1 MKNKDK
7 TILAVMLAA
16 ILGLTILSQHTRLKE
31 AETARKWAEFE
42 KCIDPFPSDGVCD
55 SCYKAIFKNK

>member
-16 ILGLTILSQHTRLKE
+16 ILGLTILSQYSRLKE
-31 AETARKWAEFE
+31 AETSRKWAEFE
-42 KCIDPFPSDGVCD
+42 KCIDPSPSDGVCD

>member
-16 ILGLTILSQHTRLKE
+16 ILGLTILSQCQRMKE

-55 SCYKAIFKNK
+55 SCCQAIFKNK

>member
-1 MKNKDK
+1 
-7 TILAVMLAA
+7 MLAA

-55 SCYKAIFKNK
+55 SCYQAIFKNK